1 MNKAENKNK
10 WKEFVNK
17 LEEHA
22 SRRDMIVFH
31 DETNFNMYL
40 SRNEGYSRVGE
51 RATVALTPSQGMP
64 ASSPISSRLHW
75 GRRTTETL
83 ATEMLAA
90 DGIVSAN
97 KLVVLR
103 LAPYSPML
111 DPIEG
116 CWNVLKAKMCR
127 FMAERKEEFLVRG
140 EYETFCAHRRAL
152 MEEDVEF
159 AKSAITRRLV
169 WRMERHCLKA
179 SFAAGRGED
188 MELGK

>member
-75 GRRTTETL
+75 GRRST
-83 ATEMLAA
+83 
-90 DGIVSAN
+90 VSWRRRT
-97 KLVVLR
+97 R
-103 LAPYSPML
+103 LS
-111 DPIEG
+111 
-116 CWNVLKAKMCR
+116 
-127 FMAERKEEFLVRG
+127 
-140 EYETFCAHRRAL
+140 
-152 MEEDVEF
+152 
-159 AKSAITRRLV
+159 S
-169 WRMERHCLKA
+169 
-179 SFAAGRGED
+179 
-188 MELGK
+188 